1 MIKREKK
8 TNKEEKRIMR
18 KKRLRGRRNVRGRKG
33 AYEENNIEIY
43 SENIPS
49 HNQPVSDKLFVK
61 KIKTVRRVFNI

>member
-1 MIKREKK
+1 
-8 TNKEEKRIMR
+8 MR